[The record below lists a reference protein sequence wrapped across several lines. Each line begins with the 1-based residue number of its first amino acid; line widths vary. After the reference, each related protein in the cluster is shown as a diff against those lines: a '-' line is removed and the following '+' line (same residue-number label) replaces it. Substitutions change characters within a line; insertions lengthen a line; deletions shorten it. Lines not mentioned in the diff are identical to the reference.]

1 MTAAR
6 DARLESDWWHTAQQ
20 MAQFANAN
28 RGQGKPAI
36 DASKLNPF
44 TTAKPTPKREAT
56 PEDLEALFGPAGG

>member
-1 MTAAR
+1 
-6 DARLESDWWHTAQQ
+6 

-44 TTAKPTPKREAT
+44 TTSNPLPKRMAT
-56 PEDLEALFGPAGG
+56 QADLDELFGPAGG

>member
-1 MTAAR
+1 MAAR

-28 RGQGKPAI
+28 RGQGKAAI

-44 TTAKPTPKREAT
+44 TKSNPTPKREAT
-56 PEDLEALFGPAGG
+56 QADLEALFGPAGG

>member
-1 MTAAR
+1 
-6 DARLESDWWHTAQQ
+6 

-28 RGQGKPAI
+28 RAQGKPAI

>member
-1 MTAAR
+1 LTAAR

-44 TTAKPTPKREAT
+44 TTAKPPPKRMAT
-56 PEDLEALFGPAGG
+56 QADLDELFGPAGG

>member
-1 MTAAR
+1 
-6 DARLESDWWHTAQQ
+6 

-44 TTAKPTPKREAT
+44 SKAPPAPKREAT